1 MEAKNQNID
10 LAHENLLSDSDE
22 HTKILRA
29 EKMMIISFII
39 IGAIFNLLFLILEKT
54 LVMKGLQLMGL
65 LMVPVNWLV
74 YTRTGNFTFARHNM
88 VFMGIIAIVPW
99 LITGGPQDIGFIW
112 IAPFVLWAFFLTGTI
127 GGGVW
132 IFITFLISVI
142 IVILSKYGIVP
153 VAYSPM
159 LLFQIFMM
167 SFLIGCL
174 AYALDRSR
182 RIYEKFLI
190 DQKSIL
196 ATTNVN
202 LQEEIKKRAETEK
215 SLQEQ
220 KNELEKMNKFMVDR
234 ELKMIALKKEL
245 SVLKAQQ

>member
-1 MEAKNQNID
+1 MDVKNQNID
-10 LAHENLLSDSDE
+10 LAHEVLPSDSDE
-22 HTKILRA
+22 HTKALRV
-29 EKMMIISFII
+29 EKVMIVSFII
-39 IGAIFNLLFLILEKT
+39 IGGIFNLLFLILEKT
-54 LVMKGLQLMGL
+54 LVMKGLQLAGI

-112 IAPFVLWAFFLTGTI
+112 ITPFVLWAFFLTGTI
-127 GGGVW
+127 GGGIW
-132 IFITFLISVI
+132 IFITFMISVI

-153 VAYSPM
+153 VAYSPII
-159 LLFQIFMM
+159 LFQIFMM
-167 SFLIGCL
+167 AFLTGCL
-174 AYALDRSR
+174 AYAFDRSR

-190 DQKSIL
+190 EQKSML
-196 ATTNVN
+196 ATINVN

-215 SLQEQ
+215 LLQEQ
-220 KNELEKMNKFMVDR
+220 KGELEKMNKFMVDR

-245 SVLKAQQ
+245 LMLKAQQ

>member
-1 MEAKNQNID
+1 METKNQNID
-10 LAHENLLSDSDE
+10 LTHQNLLNDSDE
-22 HTKILRA
+22 HTKALRV
-29 EKMMIISFII
+29 EKAMIISFII

-54 LVMKGLQLMGL
+54 LVMKGLQFLGL
-65 LMVPVNWLV
+65 FMVPVNWLV

-88 VFMGIIAIVPW
+88 VLMGIVAIVPW
-99 LITGGPQDIGFIW
+99 LITGGPQGIGFIW
-112 IAPFVLWAFFLTGTI
+112 IAPYVLWAFFLTGTT

-132 IFITFLISVI
+132 IFITFTISI
-142 IVILSKYGIVP
+142 IILMLGKYGIVP
-153 VAYSPM
+153 IAYSPM
-159 LLFQIFMM
+159 VLFQIFMM
-167 SFLIGCL
+167 AFLTGCL
-174 AYALDRSR
+174 AYAFDRSR

-202 LQEEIKKRAETEK
+202 LQAEIKKRAETEK

-245 SVLKAQQ
+245 SALKTQQ